1 MVVIRL
7 TSVLTISKVWIW
19 YLKKPYGRV
28 KSKITDPSVNTESEK
43 TSIYKDGMA
52 CGLVACEI
60 LHKHCVNVPVGD
72 NSAIFTKLRPFLN
85 ISNIS
90 TINLVAV

>member
-1 MVVIRL
+1 LALLGASAR
-7 TSVLTISKVWIW
+7 KGWIW

-28 KSKITDPSVNTESEK
+28 KNKITDPPVNTGSEK
-43 TSIYKDGMA
+43 TSIYRDGMA

-60 LHKHCVNVPVGD
+60 LHKLCVNVSVGD
-72 NSAIFTKLRPFLN
+72 KSAIFTKLRSFLN

-90 TINLVAV
+90 TIELT